1 MEVTFL
7 NEVGKSEVDALI
19 SEATK
24 DEKIGEFGVSR
35 VKTDG
40 FFEGQ
45 SLPLQQIFNFVVGCF
60 SKSS

>member
-1 MEVTFL
+1 MEVTFN

-24 DEKIGEFGVSR
+24 DNKIGEFGVSK
-35 VKTDG
+35 VVIDSFIK
-40 FFEGQ
+40 GQ
-45 SLPLQQIFNFVVGCF
+45 LLRLQQIFNFIVGF